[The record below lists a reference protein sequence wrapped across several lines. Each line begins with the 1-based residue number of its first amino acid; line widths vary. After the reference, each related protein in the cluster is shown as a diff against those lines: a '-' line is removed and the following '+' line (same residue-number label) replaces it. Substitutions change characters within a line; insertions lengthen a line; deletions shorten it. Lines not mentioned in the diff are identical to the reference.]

1 MFVFVLVANLYI
13 LPVFIMLVIQ
23 ILNVPLC
30 VSVKLSAVSD
40 KTVCQ
45 RNEKLDQKISLYSGD
60 ITKLEIDAIVNAGMC
75 VGNERLCEWE
85 MKAHS
90 RCDALKL

>member
-1 MFVFVLVANLYI
+1 MPI
-13 LPVFIMLVIQ
+13 FIRLVIP

-60 ITKLEIDAIVNAGMC
+60 ITKLEIDAIVNAGMHAC
-75 VGNERLCEWE
+75 MSVNFYFQELNELLWEWE
-85 MKAHS
+85 MKAHEQ
-90 RCDALKL
+90 CDALKL